1 MSIIDKYIEF
11 KCFLFFSKPKTSNE
25 SRISDWSSYVC
36 SSDLHSTIYLSGLP
50 LAEVYFR
57 RDGSRLVVRFA
68 SSPDDEIRLTQF
80 FDTTTGLAKHGL
92 RIDPGDGQVWDIT
105 PENLDLE
112 VLKATAADD
121 VIYGNSLD
129 NSISRTEE
137 HTSELQ

>member
-1 MSIIDKYIEF
+1 M
-11 KCFLFFSKPKTSNE
+11 
-25 SRISDWSSYVC
+25 RISDWSSDVC
-36 SSDLHSTIYLSGLP
+36 SSDLIYLSGLP

-57 RDGSRLVVRFA
+57 RDGSSLVVRFA

-112 VLKATAADD
+112 VLKATAADA

-129 NSISRTEE
+129 NSIKIGRASCRGRVC
-137 HTSELQ
+137 QYV